1 MKTVTIKA
9 YNGQG
14 DDKSFAGEEKANKP
28 DTLEEAAKEYTDEVV
43 LKGFWK
49 SHVIYVQNRIRTGG
63 GTSDRSKVS
72 TLKALA
78 RRQKAEGDSTLYDKL
93 VAVEMIKE

>member
-9 YNGQG
+9 FSGSG
-14 DDKSFAGEEKANKP
+14 DNKVFAGEETANKP

-63 GTSDRSKVS
+63 GTSYKSQVN
-72 TLKALA
+72 TLRALA
-78 RRQKAEGDSTLYDKL
+78 RKQKAEGDSTLYDQL
-93 VAVEMIKE
+93 VQLEIIKE